1 VFINR
6 YFYKFGHKLKNGKY
20 IWGEEGF
27 FTSAPFPGE
36 ESLQRVI
43 IYGDM
48 GKVLLLTKES
58 GTCNSE
64 LHNHLSFVSLTMSS
78 SSFVG
83 SHVQAQSRLLSVFVC
98 WEYTKKVD
106 MCLTKSMADELWLLG
121 WICLKG

>member
-20 IWGEEGF
+20 TWGEEGF

-64 LHNHLSFVSLTMSS
+64 LHNHLSFVSLTMIS

-98 WEYTKKVD
+98 WNTLKR
-106 MCLTKSMADELWLLG
+106 L
-121 WICLKG
+121 ICA